1 MEASLPKVTG
11 RPCPAREER
20 EQEPTGQDQSGPDQ
34 TSAVVQQ
41 AAAITDSSWQ
51 VINCLELLGHKP
63 LHYVVVQSIKILEKK
78 CGPVY
83 SYSPG
88 KKPNKSRKQRKG
100 EKSQKI
106 PSVNRPSCQV
116 LIFLE

>member
-11 RPCPAREER
+11 RPCPGKEER

-78 CGPVY
+78 KVWP
-83 SYSPG
+83 
-88 KKPNKSRKQRKG
+88 R
-100 EKSQKI
+100 I
-106 PSVNRPSCQV
+106 
-116 LIFLE
+116 